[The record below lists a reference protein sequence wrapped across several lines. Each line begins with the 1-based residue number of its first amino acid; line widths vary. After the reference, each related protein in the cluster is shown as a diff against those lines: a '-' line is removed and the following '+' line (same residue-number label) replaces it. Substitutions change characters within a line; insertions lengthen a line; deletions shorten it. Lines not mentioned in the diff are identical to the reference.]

1 MHFKLTTTFSFGER
15 GSMVIRNT
23 LTAMY
28 DYTPKSTSASRPLT
42 LDAYTTFVLI
52 PHIAALFI
60 GEDLSTDVDG
70 GWEAMQLGVE
80 RGKKENAMRD
90 PDPILDAVFAANE
103 QRANIFNRNS
113 PKTKNDKKKGKEN
126 VVPAVR
132 SLLFVA
138 ISGFI

>member
-1 MHFKLTTTFSFGER
+1 
-15 GSMVIRNT
+15 
-23 LTAMY
+23 
-28 DYTPKSTSASRPLT
+28 
-42 LDAYTTFVLI
+42 
-52 PHIAALFI
+52 
-60 GEDLSTDVDG
+60 
-70 GWEAMQLGVE
+70 
-80 RGKKENAMRD
+80 MRD

-103 QRANIFNRNS
+103 KRRNIFNRNN